1 MKTVPLTA
9 RALTP
14 LHALTLHSSH
24 FPEMLHRMPV
34 LAQRLVGVLTD
45 RVRSFTLV
53 SQEREKL
60 AALGKL
66 SAGFAPELNNPSAA
80 APPSPGALRAFLA
93 PPAPAGPSFPLRPP

>member
-66 SAGFAPELNNPSAA
+66 SAGLAHQFNKPTP
-80 APPSPGALRAFLA
+80 A
-93 PPAPAGPSFPLRPP
+93 PPAPPGAPPPFLSPLAPVVP

>member
-66 SAGFAPELNNPSAA
+66 SAGLSHQLNNPSAG
-80 APPSPGALRAFLA
+80 APRPAGALRAFPA
-93 PPAPAGPSFPLRPP
+93 PPRPLRPHS